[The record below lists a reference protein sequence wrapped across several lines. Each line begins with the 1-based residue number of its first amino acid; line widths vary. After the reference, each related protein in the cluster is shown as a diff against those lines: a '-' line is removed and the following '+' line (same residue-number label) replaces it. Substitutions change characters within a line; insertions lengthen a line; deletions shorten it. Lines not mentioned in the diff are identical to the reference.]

1 MNKQEKQI
9 FSDDVEIQQFC
20 ENFLSSV
27 KQMKEEKIGRSTM
40 ILKIKKTRA
49 KTGLTQKQFADLMG
63 VSVRTLCSWEQGLRS
78 PSKAAQTLLKI
89 ADKHPDIIREVSS
102 V

>member
-1 MNKQEKQI
+1 
-9 FSDDVEIQQFC
+9 
-20 ENFLSSV
+20 
-27 KQMKEEKIGRSTM
+27 M

-49 KTGLTQKQFADLMG
+49 KTGLTQKQFAELMG